1 MVLGLPAGGTTDAS
15 SVRCQGPNCLS
26 AVLSRATITNHFEPY
41 QDNNYTV
48 DRYEGETEAM
58 ANVTASAVGELRKKT
73 GLPLMECKKA
83 LTATDGD
90 VEAAVEHLREQGK
103 KTEKTRLGRDT
114 DFGRIGIYA
123 DLEAGVGAMVE
134 LKCESAP
141 VASGDDTIQ
150 LANDLAQQLA
160 TGPGAAT
167 AEELLAQP
175 SPSKDGMTLGDQKDD
190 LFNRI
195 REVFNIG
202 RLVRF
207 NGPCGVYAHHAGK
220 PLAALL
226 EVEGGNADAAKDV
239 CMHIIASTASAV
251 TKEALDQEMVANE
264 IELQK
269 DLARKE
275 GKPENIIEKM
285 IEGRMQ
291 KFYEKNVLADQ
302 KFVKDE
308 EKTVAQFAEEAGMKL
323 VRFERWEL
331 GT

>member
-1 MVLGLPAGGTTDAS
+1 MS
-15 SVRCQGPNCLS
+15 
-26 AVLSRATITNHFEPY
+26 
-41 QDNNYTV
+41 
-48 DRYEGETEAM
+48 
-58 ANVTASAVGELRKKT
+58 NVTASAVGELRKKT

-83 LTATDGD
+83 LMATDGD
-90 VEAAVEHLREQGK
+90 VDAAVTHLREQGK

-114 DFGRIGIYA
+114 DFGRIGTYA
-123 DLEAGVGAMVE
+123 DLEGGVGAMVE
-134 LKCESAP
+134 LRCESAP

-167 AEELLAQP
+167 ADELLAQP
-175 SPSKDGMTLGDQKDD
+175 SPSKDGMTLGEQKDD

-207 NGPCGVYAHHAGK
+207 DGPCGVYAHHAGK

-226 EVEGGNADAAKDV
+226 EVEGGTPESSKDV

-251 TKEALDQEMVANE
+251 TKETLDADVVEKE
-264 IELQK
+264 IEMQK
-269 DLARKE
+269 ELARKE
-275 GKPENIIEKM
+275 GKPEAIIEKM
-285 IEGRMQ
+285 ITGRMQ

-308 EKTVAQFAEEAGMKL
+308 EKTVAQFAKENGMKL
-323 VRFERWEL
+323 VRFVRWEL
-331 GT
+331 GA